1 MSYER
6 MIAEHG
12 QIDRGLYRLQLLIEA
27 HEPDASAITIL
38 LSDLSQDLSA
48 HLDYEDSIVYPRMLA
63 SPDEHTSTTARAF
76 VEDFAQLRGD
86 WELYL
91 SEWNRDCIVADWAEF
106 RRYTRSMIDRLTA
119 RIRAENELLYTA
131 ALQAGAIRLRRRAA

>member
-27 HEPDASAITIL
+27 GEPDASAVTIL
-38 LSDLSQDLSA
+38 LSDLSQDLTA
-48 HLDYEDSIVYPRMLA
+48 HLEYEDRIVYPRMLA
-63 SPDEHTSTTARAF
+63 SADEHTSSTARAF
-76 VEDFAQLRGD
+76 VEDFAQLRRD
-86 WELYL
+86 WELYF

-106 RRYTRSMIDRLTA
+106 CRYTRSMIARLTA
-119 RIRAENELLYTA
+119 RIRAENEQLYTA